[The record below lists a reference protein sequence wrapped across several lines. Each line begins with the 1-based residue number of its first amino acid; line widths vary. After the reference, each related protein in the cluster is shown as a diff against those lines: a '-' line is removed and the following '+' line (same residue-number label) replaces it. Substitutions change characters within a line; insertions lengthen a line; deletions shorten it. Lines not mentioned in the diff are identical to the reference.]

1 MEYIP
6 QHKEKEL
13 RSLIEKADRIII
25 LSHKNPDGDAIGSSL
40 GLYHFLE
47 MKGKHVKVIV
57 PNEYPEFLHW
67 LPGNDFVIKYEKEP
81 EVANEVIENAELIF
95 SLDFND
101 LKRLDKLGEIVERN
115 RIASRILIDHHPNPK
130 HFCDIEMSTV
140 HVSSTAELVYHLVQR
155 VDDQAINNKELC
167 ECLYVGIMTDTG
179 CFSFNSSNPATF
191 RAVAHL
197 LQSGIDKDQIYDR
210 IYNNYSAGR
219 MKLMG
224 YCLNH
229 KMRIVPE
236 YHTAYIGL
244 SQKEMKEYD
253 FKMGDSE
260 GFVNLPLS
268 IEGIRFSALFIEKS
282 GHTKISFRSRGNF
295 PANEFSASHFG
306 GGGHLN
312 AAGGESIESLEK
324 SIKHFVSL
332 LPDYSKWLK

>member
-1 MEYIP
+1 MEYLP
-6 QHKEKEL
+6 AHKEKEL
-13 RSLIEKADRIII
+13 NSLIERAERIII

-57 PNEYPEFLHW
+57 PNEYPEFLQW

-81 EVANEVIENAELIF
+81 GVASELIEKAELIF

-101 LKRLDKLGEIVERN
+101 LKRLGKLGEIVEENKTAR
-115 RIASRILIDHHPNPK
+115 RILIDHHPYPK
-130 HFCDIEMSTV
+130 HFCDVEMSTI
-140 HVSSTAELVYHLVQR
+140 HVSSTAELVYHLIQR
-155 VDDQAINNKELC
+155 FDDQAMNNKDLC

-191 RAVAHL
+191 RAVAHIL
-197 LQSGIDKDQIYDR
+197 LSGIDKDYIYDR
-210 IYNNYSAGR
+210 IYNNYSADR
-219 MKLMG
+219 IKLMG
-224 YCLNH
+224 YCLNQ
-229 KMRIVPE
+229 KMVIVPE

-268 IEGIRFSALFIEKS
+268 IKGIRFSALFIEKP
-282 GHTKISFRSRGNF
+282 GHTKISFRSKGDF

-312 AAGGESIESLEK
+312 AAGGESTESMEE

-332 LPDYSKWLK
+332 LPDYSKWLI

>member
-1 MEYIP
+1 MEYLSV
-6 QHKEKEL
+6 HKEEEL
-13 RSLIEKADRIII
+13 KSLVEKAERIII

-47 MKGKHVKVIV
+47 MKGKYVKIIV

-67 LPGNDFVIKYEKEP
+67 LPGSDFVIKYDKEP
-81 EVANEVIENAELIF
+81 DVAREHIENAELIF

-101 LKRLDKLGEIVERN
+101 LKRLGKLGEIMEEN
-115 RIASRILIDHHPNPK
+115 KTASRILIDHHPYPK
-130 HFCDIEMSTV
+130 HFCDVEISTI
-140 HVSSTAELVYHLVQR
+140 HVSSTAELVYHLIQR
-155 VDDQAINNKELC
+155 LDGQALNNKDLC

-191 RAVAHL
+191 RVVAHL
-197 LQSGIDKDQIYDR
+197 LQSGIDKDHIYDR

-219 MKLMG
+219 MKFMG
-224 YCLNH
+224 YCLNQ
-229 KMRIVPE
+229 KMVIVPE

-244 SQKEMKEYD
+244 SQKEMKEYN

-295 PANEFSASHFG
+295 PANEFSARHFG

-312 AAGGESIESLEK
+312 AAGGESLESLEE

-332 LPDYSKWLK
+332 LPDYSKWLI

>member
-1 MEYIP
+1 MEYISE
-6 QHKEKEL
+6 HKGNEL
-13 RSLIEKADRIII
+13 KSLIESAERIII

-40 GLYHFLE
+40 GLCHFLE

-67 LPGNDFVIKYEKEP
+67 LPGNDFVIKYKKEP
-81 EVANEVIENAELIF
+81 QLAGKLIEEAELIF

-101 LKRLDKLGEIVERN
+101 LKRLGKLGEIVEKN
-115 RIASRILIDHHPNPK
+115 QTASRILIDHHPYPK
-130 HFCDIEMSTV
+130 PFCDVEISTV
-140 HVSSTAELVYHLVQR
+140 HVSSTAELVYHLIQR
-155 VDDQAINNKELC
+155 IDDKALKNKDLC
-167 ECLYVGIMTDTG
+167 ECLYVGVMTDTG

-197 LQSGIDKDQIYDR
+197 LQSGIDKDYIYDR
-210 IYNNYSAGR
+210 IFNNYSAGR

-229 KMRIVPE
+229 KMHIIPE

-268 IEGIRFSALFIEKS
+268 IEGIIFSALFIEKA

-295 PANEFSASHFG
+295 PVNDFSASHFG
-306 GGGHLN
+306 GGGHMN
-312 AAGGESIESLEK
+312 AAGGESKESLTE